1 MPFKLSASL
10 TGHKADVRA
19 VLAPSPNHVVSASR
33 DATAISWLRS
43 SAGDA
48 FAPSITYHAGER
60 YVNALAWVPPS
71 KDAPEGLVATGGQ
84 EAIIN
89 LFPPSSSDPT
99 FSLLGHEANVCALHV
114 GPDGTI
120 ISGSWDATARVWRDY
135 QEVYTLKGHT
145 QSVWAVLA
153 LGSDQYLTGSADR
166 NIILWQGRKQAH
178 TYKGHTD
185 AVRGLV
191 AIEGLG
197 FASCSND
204 AEIRV
209 WSLDGDCLQ
218 TLSGHTSFVYA
229 LAVTPS
235 GLLLSS
241 SEDRFVRVWRGG
253 ECIQTIVHPAISV
266 WSVAAMSNG
275 DFVTGSSDGV
285 VRVFSETSERW
296 ASEEDLKTYDAAVQ
310 SQALPSQQ
318 VGDVKKTDLPGPE
331 ALDRPGNKE
340 GQVIMIRQGGTVEAH
355 QWSNASRSWEKVGEV
370 VDAVG
375 NSRKQLYNGQEYDY
389 VFDVDVQ
396 EGVPPLKLPYNV
408 NENSYSAAQRFLAQ
422 NDLPPSYLDQ
432 VVEFIEKNT
441 AGVNIGTNDQY
452 QDPFTGGGRYRPGQA
467 APAGTGNNY
476 IDPFTGAGAYRSS
489 NATQPSVP
497 AASSSLVDPFT
508 GSSAY
513 STAPAPRSVAILP
526 VRTPLTFKQAN
537 VPAVRTKVQ
546 QLNDTLKNSSD
557 SSILQTTP
565 EETAALTRIFEY
577 LTANPISGALPSAE
591 PALLLDV
598 VSRWPEGSRFPL
610 VDILRLICAHA
621 PASVSPPSAF
631 ANRLLTAVQ
640 WDQQV
645 PANKARETN
654 CMLALRAIANLE
666 GKDGGAET
674 WERLRAVDYTVLG
687 KTQRVALATIT
698 LNASCELLRGKS
710 SGTALLLLQ
719 LITNILT
726 SEEADSE
733 TVYRAIVAAGNL
745 LTLPNLD
752 AEVVQTVKSITS
764 AAAARF
770 TEERLKN
777 VSAEIKA
784 K

>member
-1 MPFKLSASL
+1 MSRPDARPWTRTWLSSPVRHSSCISTRPIYPNKTHAMPFKLSASL
-10 TGHKADVRA
+10 RAHKSDVRA
-19 VLAPSPNHVVSASR
+19 VLAPSPNHIVSASR
-33 DATAISWLRS
+33 DSTAISWLRAS
-43 SAGDA
+43 VGDT

-71 KDAPEGLVATGGQ
+71 KDAPEGLVVTGGQ

-89 LFPPSSSDPT
+89 LFPPSSSEPS

-114 GPDGTI
+114 APDGTI

-145 QSVWAVLA
+145 QAVWAVLA
-153 LGSDQYLTGSADR
+153 LGNDQYLTGSADR
-166 NIILWQGRKQAH
+166 NIILWQGRKPAH
-178 TYKGHTD
+178 TYKGHND

-191 AIEGLG
+191 AMEGLG

-209 WSLDGDCLQ
+209 WSLDGECLQ

-235 GLLLSS
+235 GLLISS
-241 SEDRFVRVWRGG
+241 SEDRSARVWRDG

-266 WSVAAMSNG
+266 WSVAAMPNG
-275 DFVTGSSDGV
+275 DFVTGASDGV
-285 VRVFSETSERW
+285 VRVFSEMSERW
-296 ASEEDLKTYDAAVQ
+296 ASEEELKTYDASVQ

-331 ALDRPGNKE
+331 ALNRPGNKE

-355 QWSNASRSWEKVGEV
+355 QWSSASGSWEKVGEV

-375 NSRKQLYNGQEYDY
+375 SSRKQLFNGKEYDY

-408 NENSYSAAQRFLAQ
+408 NENPYAAAQRFLAQ

-432 VVEFIEKNT
+432 VVQFIEKNT
-441 AGVNIGTNDQY
+441 SGVNIGSNDQY
-452 QDPFTGGGRYRPGQA
+452 QDPFTGAGRYRPGSP
-467 APAGTGNNY
+467 APARAGNNY
-476 IDPFTGAGAYRSS
+476 ADPFTGAGAYRSS
-489 NATQPSVP
+489 NAEP
-497 AASSSLVDPFT
+497 APTASSQLVDPFT

-513 STAPAPRSVAILP
+513 STAPAPRPAGILP

-537 VPAVRTKVQ
+537 VAAVRTKVQ
-546 QLNDTLKNSSD
+546 QLNDTVKNSAG
-557 SSILQTTP
+557 SSTLQISS
-565 EETAALTRIFEY
+565 EENKALARVFDYLAAS
-577 LTANPISGALPSAE
+577 PISGSLPQTDPS
-591 PALLLDV
+591 LLLDV

-610 VDILRLICAHA
+610 VDVLRLICAHA
-621 PASVSPPSAF
+621 PASISPPSAF
-631 ANRLLTAVQ
+631 VTRLLDAVQ
-640 WDQQV
+640 WDEQV
-645 PANKARETN
+645 AGNKSRETN

-674 WERLRAVDYTVLG
+674 WERLRAVNYVLLG

-698 LNASCELLRGKS
+698 LNASSELLRSKS
-710 SGTALLLLQ
+710 TATVSILLQ
-719 LITNILT
+719 LITTVTIPRLVGT
-726 SEEADSE
+726 RADPAHRS
-733 TVYRAIVAAGNL
+733 
-745 LTLPNLD
+745 
-752 AEVVQTVKSITS
+752 
-764 AAAARF
+764 
-770 TEERLKN
+770 
-777 VSAEIKA
+777 
-784 K
+784 